1 MVFLI
6 VLVRKN
12 KTMCFWNQSQF
23 DPIFSIG
30 ANEETNKQ
38 TDEQTNKRTNRLA
51 DEQNKLTNEQTN
63 KRRDKQNKRIDKPLN
78 GKNRNSLK

>member
-12 KTMCFWNQSQF
+12 KTMCYWNQSQF

-30 ANEETNKQ
+30 ANEETN
-38 TDEQTNKRTNRLA
+38 EQTNKRTN
-51 DEQNKLTNEQTN
+51 EQNERTDE
-63 KRRDKQNKRIDKPLN
+63 QNKRIDKPLK
-78 GKNRNSLK
+78 GKNKNSLKSD